1 MVYNLNGRKNISI
14 SGNVITLQIIPG
26 NNILENNDLFKV
38 TSTSP
43 KKKKKKKNGYQIKRK
58 SSISKI
64 NVSYSKTNLFSTYY
78 ESWYARNPDKVP
90 RYLDPCQT
98 YYKVFGKSF

>member
-1 MVYNLNGRKNISI
+1 MVYNLNGRKNICI
-14 SGNVITLQIIPG
+14 SGNWKITTCLKLQVPHQ
-26 NNILENNDLFKV
+26 
-38 TSTSP
+38 
-43 KKKKKKKNGYQIKRK
+43 KKKKNGYQIKRK

-64 NVSYSKTNLFSTYY
+64 NVAYSKTNLFSTYY